1 LLETSVDW
9 LDSWPAIRAE
19 GVTRL
24 KQTPTVLLILA
35 LLLAVSS
42 ASAKGKSPRLPGA
55 PAQAAQPG
63 QAAPSPILAAVQQ
76 ELDREMAAIGKADPP
91 GYFLSYTVTDSQR
104 SEVTGSNG
112 ALLSSQEQRSR
123 WLEGQVRVGSYQ
135 LDNTH
140 RVGNDG
146 PGFPGS
152 FGEPVP
158 VDDDPA
164 ALKRAMWRQTESQY
178 RAAAEAF
185 IKVKTGKDVQVQTLA
200 QGAPDFSQEKPQ
212 VSYSPRASYTLDRH
226 PWEDKVRLYTHSF
239 RSSSSILNSIVTF
252 SAQAQTQY
260 HVTSEGTKLQFG
272 QVRYR
277 LELFIQGKAPD
288 GMDLERYYN
297 FDWTDPASAPD
308 DKTVLAQCAVL
319 QKELEALVKAPLAD
333 PYAGPA
339 MLTGR
344 AAAVF
349 FHEVFGHRDE
359 GFRQKDINEG
369 QTFAA
374 KVGELLLPN
383 FISIIDDPTA
393 AKLGSTVL
401 LGNYPFDDE
410 GITAQK
416 VTLVDHGVLKNFEM
430 SRQPLNGFPQSNGH
444 GRRQVGLPPESRQ
457 GNLIV
462 ESSYKVTNARL
473 RQMLIDEIKRQNKPY
488 GLFFDDISGG
498 FTFTGRSQPQA
509 FHVEPLVVYRVYA
522 DGRPDELVR
531 GVSIVGTP
539 LVSLQKIMATGDTTE
554 VFNGYCGAESGS
566 VPVAAAAPPL
576 LVSEM
581 EVEKKQTSTDRP
593 PILPPP
599 AHDPQATDPPAKGN

>member
-1 LLETSVDW
+1 M
-9 LDSWPAIRAE
+9 AE
-19 GVTRL
+19 
-24 KQTPTVLLILA
+24 
-35 LLLAVSS
+35 S
-42 ASAKGKSPRLPGA
+42 
-55 PAQAAQPG
+55 PAQATQAG
-63 QAAPSPILAAVQQ
+63 QAAPSPLLGALQ
-76 ELDREMAAIGKADPP
+76 EELNREMAVIGKADPP
-91 GYFLSYTVTDSQR
+91 AYFLSYTVTNSDR

-158 VDDDPA
+158 IDDDPA
-164 ALKRAMWRQTESQY
+164 VLKRAMWRETETQY

-185 IKVKTGKDVQVQTLA
+185 IKVKTGKDVQVQTVA

-212 VSYSPRASYTLDRH
+212 VYYGPRASYALDRH
-226 PWEDKVRLYTHSF
+226 PWEDKVRQYTHSF
-239 RSSSSILNSIVTF
+239 RASAAVLNSIVTF
-252 SAQAQTQY
+252 RAEAQNQY
-260 HVTSEGTKLQFG
+260 QVTSEGTKVQFG
-272 QVRYR
+272 GIRYR
-277 LELFIQGKAPD
+277 LELFIQGKASD

-308 DKTVLAQCAVL
+308 DKTVLAQCAVI
-319 QKELEALVKAPLAD
+319 QKELESLVQAPLAE

-369 QTFAA
+369 QTFAG

-383 FISIIDDPTA
+383 FISIVDDPTA

-410 GITAQK
+410 GIASQK
-416 VTLVDHGVLKNFEM
+416 VTLVDHGVLRNFEM

-462 ESSYKVTNARL
+462 ESSYKVANTRL
-473 RQMLIDEIKRQNKPY
+473 RQMFIGEIKRQNKPY

-509 FHVEPLVVYRVYA
+509 FHVEPHI
-522 DGRPDELVR
+522 
-531 GVSIVGTP
+531 S
-539 LVSLQKIMATGDTTE
+539 
-554 VFNGYCGAESGS
+554 
-566 VPVAAAAPPL
+566 
-576 LVSEM
+576 
-581 EVEKKQTSTDRP
+581 
-593 PILPPP
+593 
-599 AHDPQATDPPAKGN
+599 

>member
-1 LLETSVDW
+1 MKL
-9 LDSWPAIRAE
+9 
-19 GVTRL
+19 
-24 KQTPTVLLILA
+24 TPTVLLILA
-35 LLLAVSS
+35 LLFAVSS
-42 ASAKGKSPRLPGA
+42 AAAKGKSPRMPDS
-55 PAQAAQPG
+55 PAQAAQPA
-63 QAAPSPILAAVQQ
+63 QAAPSPILGAVQQ

-91 GYFLSYTVTDSQR
+91 AYFLSYTVTDSQR

-112 ALLSSQEQRSR
+112 ALLSSQDQRSR

-164 ALKRAMWRQTESQY
+164 VLKRAMWRETESQY

-185 IKVKTGKDVQVQTLA
+185 IKVKTGKDVQVQTLE

-212 VSYSPRASYTLDRH
+212 VFSGARASYTLDRH

-239 RSSSSILNSIVTF
+239 RSSALILNSIVTF
-252 SAQAQTQY
+252 SAQAQNQY

-308 DKTVLAQCAVL
+308 DKTVLAQCGVL
-319 QKELEALVKAPLAD
+319 QKELEALTKAPLAD

-369 QTFAA
+369 QTFAD
-374 KVGELLLPN
+374 KVGQLLLPN
-383 FISIIDDPTA
+383 FISIVDDPTT

-410 GITAQK
+410 GIAAQR
-416 VTLVDHGVLKNFEM
+416 VTLVDHGVLRNFEM
-430 SRQPLNGFPQSNGH
+430 SRQPLNGFPLSNGH

-462 ESSYKVTNARL
+462 ESSNKVTNMRL
-473 RQMLIDEIKRQNKPY
+473 RQMLIDEIKHQNKPY

-498 FTFTGRSQPQA
+498 FTFTGRAQPQA

>member
-1 LLETSVDW
+1 M
-9 LDSWPAIRAE
+9 
-19 GVTRL
+19 
-24 KQTPTVLLILA
+24 
-35 LLLAVSS
+35 AV
-42 ASAKGKSPRLPGA
+42 
-55 PAQAAQPG
+55 
-63 QAAPSPILAAVQQ
+63 
-76 ELDREMAAIGKADPP
+76 IGKEDPP
-91 GYFLSYTVTDSQR
+91 AYFLSYTITDNDR

-112 ALLSSQEQRSR
+112 ALLSSAQQRSR
-123 WLEGQVRVGSYQ
+123 WLEGQVRVGGYQ

-164 ALKRAMWRQTESQY
+164 VLKRAMWRETESQY

-185 IKVKTGKDVQVQTLA
+185 IKVKTGKDVQVQTAA

-212 VSYSPRASYTLDRH
+212 VYYGSRASYTLDRR

-239 RSSSSILNSIVTF
+239 RSSASVLNSIVTF
-252 SAQAQTQY
+252 TAQALNQY
-260 HVTSEGTKLQFG
+260 QVTTEGTKVQFG
-272 QVRYR
+272 EVRYR
-277 LELFIQGKAPD
+277 LELFVQGKASD

-297 FDWTDPASAPD
+297 FDWVDPAAAPQD
-308 DKTVLAQCAVL
+308 NAVLAQCAIL
-319 QKELEALVKAPLAD
+319 QKELEALVKAPLAE

-359 GFRQKDINEG
+359 GFRQKDITEG
-369 QTFAA
+369 QTFAD
-374 KVGELLLPN
+374 KVGEVLLPN
-383 FISIIDDPTA
+383 FISIVDDPTA

-410 GITAQK
+410 GVAAQK
-416 VTLVDHGVLKNFEM
+416 VTLVDHGVLRNFEM
-430 SRQPLNGFPQSNGH
+430 SRQALNGFPQSNGH

-462 ESSYKVTNARL
+462 ESSNKITNARL
-473 RQMLIDEIKRQNKPY
+473 RQMLIEEVKRQNKPY
-488 GLFFDDISGG
+488 GLLFDDISGG
-498 FTFTGRSQPQA
+498 FTFTGRAQPQA
-509 FHVEPLVVYRVYA
+509 FHVEPLVVYRVYP

-599 AHDPQATDPPAKGN
+599 AHDPQAPDSAQR

>member
-1 LLETSVDW
+1 V
-9 LDSWPAIRAE
+9 I
-19 GVTRL
+19 RL
-24 KQTPTVLLILA
+24 KLTPTVLLILA
-35 LLLAVSS
+35 LLFAVSS
-42 ASAKGKSPRLPGA
+42 ASAKGKSPRMPDS
-55 PAQAAQPG
+55 PAQAAQPA
-63 QAAPSPILAAVQQ
+63 QAAPSPILGAVQQ
-76 ELDREMAAIGKADPP
+76 ELDREIAVIGKADPP
-91 GYFLSYTVTDSQR
+91 AYFLSYTVTDSQR

-164 ALKRAMWRQTESQY
+164 VLKRAMWRETESQY

-185 IKVKTGKDVQVQTLA
+185 IKVKTGKDVQVQTLE

-212 VSYSPRASYTLDRH
+212 VFYSSRASYTLDRH

-239 RSSSSILNSIVTF
+239 RSSALILNSIVTF
-252 SAQAQTQY
+252 SAQAQNQY

-277 LELFIQGKAPD
+277 LELFIQGKASD

-308 DKTVLAQCAVL
+308 DKTVLAQCGVL
-319 QKELEALVKAPLAD
+319 QKELEALTKAPLAD

-369 QTFAA
+369 QTFAD
-374 KVGELLLPN
+374 KVGQLLLPN
-383 FISIIDDPTA
+383 FISIVDDPTA

-410 GITAQK
+410 GIAAQK
-416 VTLVDHGVLKNFEM
+416 VTLVDHGVLRNFEM
-430 SRQPLNGFPQSNGH
+430 SRQPLNGFPLSNGH

-462 ESSYKVTNARL
+462 ESSNKVTNARL
-473 RQMLIDEIKRQNKPY
+473 RQMLIDEIKHQNKPY

-498 FTFTGRSQPQA
+498 FTFTGRAQPQA

-599 AHDPQATDPPAKGN
+599 AHDPQASDPPAKGN